1 MGKRRAARELA
12 LKLLFQVDL
21 TETSI
26 TEALESALKAASH
39 EEATISFA
47 CQLSEKILANLEEID
62 RLISKYTKLWP
73 IDRMAN
79 VDRCLLRM
87 AICEILYFDDI
98 PPSVSVDEAVELAK
112 KYSTAD
118 SGRFINGVLG
128 SLIRDLAGDAT

>member
-1 MGKRRAARELA
+1 L
-12 LKLLFQVDL
+12 D
-21 TETSI
+21 
-26 TEALESALKAASH
+26 
-39 EEATISFA
+39 
-47 CQLSEKILANLEEID
+47 EIN
-62 RLISKYTKLWP
+62 RLISKYTKDWP

-79 VDRCLLRM
+79 VDRCLLRI

-128 SLIRDLAGDAT
+128 SLIKDLAGDTA